1 MSGAPTFDPL
11 SWHTLVLTCL
21 PTPHGSD
28 SPLESIVLQLW
39 CLKGERVATGAALSA
54 MSTVTKSQQGD
65 CFPISM
71 SASLS
76 GQWSSLFGSF
86 TEQNASWHKLKQAE
100 APSTAQAEPDHS
112 TTSHLSAA
120 MHQSAAFAAL
130 FDDMISSQSYSAY
143 LQQPAVTSAQSSAA
157 SLCDSATSF
166 SFQTAQHGRTQPS
179 SFSTT
184 GTKPATALI
193 DMSALS
199 QPKDLGIGHSPEP
212 DLAATLK
219 DWQVGNGCAHM
230 TGQSLTQQAASLSA
244 EQEDTSTGLKLLTT
258 SIGGQKPSGVSA
270 RRRLNMDS
278 ADGHE
283 SSQTPQPA
291 ALPAA
296 ARAKQASRQARRA
309 AKGRQCAPPK
319 GTSNLHCCISAGS

>member
-1 MSGAPTFDPL
+1 
-11 SWHTLVLTCL
+11 
-21 PTPHGSD
+21 
-28 SPLESIVLQLW
+28 
-39 CLKGERVATGAALSA
+39 
-54 MSTVTKSQQGD
+54 MSTVTESEQGH
-65 CFPISM
+65 CFPTSM

-86 TEQNASWHKLKQAE
+86 TEKNASWHKLKQAE
-100 APSTAQAEPDHS
+100 APSTAQADPDHS

-143 LQQPAVTSAQSSAA
+143 LQQPAVATTHSSAA

-166 SFQTAQHGRTQPS
+166 SFQTAQHDRTQRG

-184 GTKPATALI
+184 GTKPAAALV

-199 QPKDLGIGHSPEP
+199 QPREGGIGHSQEP
-212 DLAATLK
+212 DLAVTLK
-219 DWQVGNGCAHM
+219 DWQVSRGCADIA
-230 TGQSLTQQAASLSA
+230 GQNLGHQAASLSA
-244 EQEDTSTGLKLLTT
+244 EQEETSAGLKLLTT

-283 SSQTPQPA
+283 SSQTLQPVA
-291 ALPAA
+291 SPAA
-296 ARAKQASRQARRA
+296 ARAKQASRQSRRA
-309 AKGRQCAPPK
+309 AKERQCAPPK
-319 GTSNLHCCISAGS
+319 GTSIHCINAGSLTATMSIAFNDVRRKSIVCWSFPANYFSSPAALLARLRQGIHHALCMHKDDVTVW

>member
-1 MSGAPTFDPL
+1 L
-11 SWHTLVLTCL
+11 
-21 PTPHGSD
+21 
-28 SPLESIVLQLW
+28 LQ
-39 CLKGERVATGAALSA
+39 ERPALSA
-54 MSTVTKSQQGD
+54 MSTVTKSEQGH
-65 CFPISM
+65 CFPTSM
-71 SASLS
+71 SASFS

-100 APSTAQAEPDHS
+100 APSTAQADPDHC

-120 MHQSAAFAAL
+120 MHQSAAFAVL

-143 LQQPAVTSAQSSAA
+143 LQQPAVTSTHSSAA

-166 SFQTAQHGRTQPS
+166 SFQTAQHDRTQRG

-184 GTKPATALI
+184 GTKPATALV

-199 QPKDLGIGHSPEP
+199 QPKELGIGHSQEP

-219 DWQVGNGCAHM
+219 NWQVGRGCAHIA
-230 TGQSLTQQAASLSA
+230 GQSLTQQAASLSA
-244 EQEDTSTGLKLLTT
+244 DTRW
-258 SIGGQKPSGVSA
+258 PSGVSA

-283 SSQTPQPA
+283 SSQTLRPA

-309 AKGRQCAPPK
+309 AKERQCAPPK
-319 GTSNLHCCISAGS
+319 GTSIRCINAASLTAAMSIAVTPMCAITQLFLVIPSQIFLITSSTAG